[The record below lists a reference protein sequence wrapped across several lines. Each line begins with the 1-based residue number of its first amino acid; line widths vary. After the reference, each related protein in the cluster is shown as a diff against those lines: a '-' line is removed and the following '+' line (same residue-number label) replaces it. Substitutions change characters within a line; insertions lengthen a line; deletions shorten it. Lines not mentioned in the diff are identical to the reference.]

1 MKYHKLLIIEGI
13 IFIIARQS
21 ENWQRFLAGTTFW

>member
-13 IFIIARQS
+13 IIIIAKQS
-21 ENWQRFLAGTTFW
+21 ENWQHFFAGTTFW